1 VKGFK
6 ISAHFIARAGII
18 AAVYT
23 VLTLAL
29 QGISYGPV
37 QFRIAEALTVLPF
50 ADVAA
55 IPGVALGCL
64 FANLGSPLGLVDIL
78 GGSSITLIS
87 AYLTHKAPTR
97 YVALLPPIVLN
108 AIGVPIYL
116 APAVGLP
123 YWLVA
128 LQVGLGQLVV
138 IGVLGLPV
146 LSLYQRIMSRFPIKD

>member
-1 VKGFK
+1 MKGFK
-6 ISAHFIARAGII
+6 ISPRFVARAGII

-37 QFRIAEALTVLPF
+37 QFRVAEALTVLPF
-50 ADVAA
+50 VDPAA
-55 IPGVALGCL
+55 IPGVALGCM
-64 FANLGSPLGLVDIL
+64 FANLGSPLGWVDIV
-78 GGSSITLIS
+78 GGSFITLIS
-87 AYLTHKAPTR
+87 AYLTHKAPNR

-108 AIGVPIYL
+108 ALGVPIYL
-116 APAVGLP
+116 APAVGMP

-146 LSLYQRIMSRFPIKD
+146 LSLYERMMNRFFIKD

>member
-1 VKGFK
+1 MKNLK
-6 ISAHFIARAGII
+6 ISSSFIARAGIL

-37 QFRIAEALTVLPF
+37 QFRVAEALTVLPF
-50 ADVAA
+50 VDPAA
-55 IPGVALGCL
+55 IPGVAVGCL
-64 FANLGSPLGLVDIL
+64 LANLGSPLGWVDIL
-78 GGSSITLIS
+78 GGSFITLIS
-87 AYLTHKAPTR
+87 AYLTRKAPNR

-108 AIGVPIYL
+108 ALGVPIYL
-116 APAVGLP
+116 APAVGMP

-128 LQVGLGQLVV
+128 LQVGLGQLAV

-146 LSLYQRIMSRFPIKD
+146 LSLYERIMNRFSIKD

>member
-1 VKGFK
+1 MKGIK
-6 ISAHFIARAGII
+6 ISTHFIARAAVI

-23 VLTLAL
+23 ALTLVL
-29 QGISYGPV
+29 QSISFGPV
-37 QFRIAEALTVLPF
+37 QFRVAEALTVLPF
-50 ADVAA
+50 ADPAA

-78 GGSSITLIS
+78 GGSAITLIS
-87 AYLTHKAPTR
+87 ACLTYKAPNR
-97 YVALLPPIVLN
+97 YVALLPPIILN

-146 LSLYQRIMSRFPIKD
+146 LSLYKRIMDRFPIKD